1 MTVRE
6 AVRRGGIL
14 LLFAVYLALC
24 TLTIVA
30 TGESWTLV
38 AWCGFAIVGT
48 LLLLRRSGNAIGRIL
63 LGIALLWSLTG
74 ALVIPG
80 VAAALPVGVE
90 LALGAIGY
98 AVWMLLP
105 LLVVVFPSGRV
116 TSGLGR
122 IVAVAAVSVGVVVIL
137 MALLAPGPLAL
148 SGRANPLGVPGLA
161 SVSGIVLG
169 DEAFLSV
176 PLVAA
181 GALVDLIMR
190 WVRADG
196 ATRLQFRWLA
206 YGMAVTIILL
216 GSSGFLDGAPPVVA
230 YAMTF
235 GINAIPI
242 AIWIAVTRHGLYEIG
257 RVVSRTVSY
266 AIVTALVV
274 GVYALVVTSTTWL
287 LPGIPTIGVAVAT
300 LAAAALFLP
309 VLRFVQR
316 RIDRRFDREHF
327 DAQKTVDAF
336 GERLRT
342 GIDPARTAPDLV
354 DAIERTLAPRTVGLW
369 TPGGAR

>member
-1 MTVRE
+1 MAARE
-6 AVRRGGIL
+6 AVRQGGIL
-14 LLFAVYLALC
+14 ALFAGYLALC
-24 TLTIVA
+24 ITTISA

-38 AWCGFAIVGT
+38 AWGGFAIVGT

-63 LGIALLWSLTG
+63 LGIALFWGLSG
-74 ALVIPG
+74 AIVIPG
-80 VAAALPVGVE
+80 VAAALPVGIE
-90 LALGAIGY
+90 LLIGACSY

-105 LLVVVFPSGRV
+105 VLIVVFPSGKV
-116 TSGLGR
+116 TSWLGR
-122 IVAVAAVSVGVVVIL
+122 VVAVAAVSIAAVVVL
-137 MALLAPGPLAL
+137 VALLAPGPLAL
-148 SGRANPLGVPGLA
+148 SGRPNPLGVTDLA
-161 SVSGIVLG
+161 PVAAIVLG
-169 DEAFLSV
+169 EESFLSV
-176 PLVAA
+176 PLVGAA
-181 GALVDLIMR
+181 ALVDLVMR

-206 YGMAVTIILL
+206 YGTAVTVAILGTSL
-216 GSSGFLDGAPPVVA
+216 FFEDSPPVVTLA
-230 YAMTF
+230 LTL

-266 AIVTALVV
+266 AIVTALVI
-274 GVYALVVTSTTWL
+274 GVYAAVVTSTTWL
-287 LPGIPTIGVAVAT
+287 LPGTPTVGVALAT

-336 GERLRT
+336 GEHLRT
-342 GIDPARTAPDLV
+342 GTDPSTAAGDLA
-354 DAIERTLAPRTVGLW
+354 DAVERTLQPSSLGLL
-369 TPGGAR
+369 TAGAQR